1 MSDFK
6 FNPKVDYT
14 NELIEECINN
24 NDLVGLRDVVGSI
37 CYTCRD
43 FSDGEFYRAIHYVE
57 ITRGIKI
64 KEKFNPEPALISKT
78 KPKEEFTLEDFGNAV
93 FDLKNNFCDE
103 RIEDVKFIGKSMYG
117 NKSKSSN
124 NNNSSSLS
132 LLKDISSYIN
142 TISKSE
148 SSIIKEIQSLKKNSD
163 IDMKNVTKAVTYIEK
178 QYNLVYPKTLG
189 YTKRT
194 FADLTSICYH
204 YSENTLPDAR

>member
-1 MSDFK
+1 MKNIK

-14 NELIEECINN
+14 NELIEKRLND
-24 NDLVGLRDVVGSI
+24 NDLKKLRNALGSI

-43 FSDGEFYRAIHYVE
+43 FSNGEFDRAVHYVE
-57 ITRGIKI
+57 VTRGVKV

-78 KPKEEFTLEDFGNAV
+78 KPKEKFTLEDFGNAV

-103 RIEDVKFIGKSMYG
+103 RIEDVKFIGKIMYG
-117 NKSKSSN
+117 NKPKSS
-124 NNNSSSLS
+124 NNSSSLS

-163 IDMKNVTKAVTYIEK
+163 INMKNVTKAVTYIEK
-178 QYNLVYPKTLG
+178 QYNLVLKY
-189 YTKRT
+189 YTNK
-194 FADLTSICYH
+194 FKSIIK
-204 YSENTLPDAR
+204 E

>member
-24 NDLVGLRDVVGSI
+24 NDLGRLRNALGAI

-43 FSDGEFYRAIHYVE
+43 FSDGNFDKAVHYVE
-57 ITRGIKI
+57 VTRGVKI
-64 KEKFNPEPALISKT
+64 KEKFNPEPVLISKT
-78 KPKEEFTLEDFGNAV
+78 KSKDEFEKGDFGRAV
-93 FDLKNNFCDE
+93 SRLRNNFCDE
-103 RIEDVKFIGKSMYG
+103 RIEDVKFIGKFMYG
-117 NKSKSSN
+117 NKPKSS
-124 NNNSSSLS
+124 NNSSSLS

-178 QYNLVYPKTLG
+178 QYNLVLKY
-189 YTKRT
+189 YTNK
-194 FADLTSICYH
+194 FKSIIK
-204 YSENTLPDAR
+204 E